1 MLDSLTPSAT
11 QALRRLTSGLSR
23 LERPTVPAAFAA
35 VRAWAPVA
43 PSGERSGLVDSLGC
57 VAYEPNCVIDDDP
70 GEIVRHAAPLDDR
83 ARVQLRE
90 QQIARLRRDPD
101 AIVARERRIA
111 IERAPAGRVL
121 RARFA

>member
-1 MLDSLTPSAT
+1 MLDSLPPSAT
-11 QALRRLTSGLSR
+11 QALRRLASGLGFV
-23 LERPTVPAAFAA
+23 ER
-35 VRAWAPVA
+35 
-43 PSGERSGLVDSLGC
+43 GGLVDGLGC
-57 VAYEPNCVIDDDP
+57 VAYEQLCVVDDDP

>member
-11 QALRRLTSGLSR
+11 QAFRSLTSGLSR
-23 LERPTVPAAFAA
+23 LERSTVPAALTA
-35 VRAWAPVA
+35 VRSWVPVA
-43 PSGERSGLVDSLGC
+43 PSDARSELVDSLGC
-57 VAYEPNCVIDDDP
+57 VAYEPGCVIHDDP

-83 ARVQLRE
+83 ARIQLRE
-90 QQIARLRRDPD
+90 QQIARMRRDPA